1 MRYELAGEASEVG
14 REIVTPNELG
24 RRCRVQLRDT
34 ATVQLLVKDESATG
48 KETGSILLE
57 DLPSSV
63 SVRDLVRFRVREEVA
78 RHNNRPAPVFRG
90 LVQPADSEVELNG
103 YRLREQRKLEW
114 EKQADVAVKAFAKN
128 GYFVIV
134 DGRQVE
140 SLDETVKIKADT
152 EVSFVRLVPLVGG

>member
-1 MRYELAGEASEVG
+1 M
-14 REIVTPNELG
+14 
-24 RRCRVQLRDT
+24 
-34 ATVQLLVKDESATG
+34 QLLVKDESATG
-48 KETGSILLE
+48 KETGRILLE
-57 DLPSSV
+57 DLPSTV

-78 RHNNRPAPVFRG
+78 RHNSRPAPVFYG
-90 LVQPADSEVELNG
+90 LVQPSDSEVELNG
-103 YRLREQRKLEW
+103 YRLREKRKLDW

-140 SLDETVKIKADT
+140 SLDETVTITADT